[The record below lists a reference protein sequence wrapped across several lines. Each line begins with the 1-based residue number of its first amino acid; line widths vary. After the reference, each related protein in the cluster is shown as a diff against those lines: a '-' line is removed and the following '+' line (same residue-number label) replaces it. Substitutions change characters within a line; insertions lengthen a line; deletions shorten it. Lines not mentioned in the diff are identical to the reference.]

1 MDKFYLIALNAIPT
15 MGSVTMR
22 QLLEHYHNDAAACW
36 EDYRNWRAL
45 PLRDVEK
52 HITAR
57 ESINADACYEEF
69 LHTGA
74 DCVTIFDDEY
84 PALLKEIYDP
94 PYVLFYKGELPYE
107 DELCMAVIG
116 SRHATAY
123 GRLAAEMLSEGLGKA
138 GISIVS
144 GMARGIDTACHKAAL
159 KAGAKTYAVLGS
171 GIDVIYPREN
181 DKLYHE
187 IAEQG
192 AVISYFPCGAAP
204 LAKHFPQRNRII
216 SGMSKGIVVVEA
228 GEKSGT
234 LITVSEAINQNR
246 DIWAVPGPITA
257 TQSRG
262 TNKLLK
268 QGCKLVTC
276 AEDILEEY
284 FIEPSPK
291 PALAEAAS
299 TASFSVEEKKL
310 LDMLIMP
317 MQFDVIA
324 SQTGKTAAE
333 LSAMLTMLELQ
344 GAVQQLPGKFYI
356 SIQR

>member
-1 MDKFYLIALNAIPT
+1 MDKSYLIALNTIPT
-15 MGSVTMR
+15 IGSVTLR
-22 QLLEHYHNDAAACW
+22 QLLEHYHNDAEACW
-36 EDYRNWRAL
+36 EDYRNWREL
-45 PLRDVEK
+45 PLRDIEK
-52 HITAR
+52 HIAAR

-69 LHTGA
+69 LKTGA
-74 DCVTIFDDEY
+74 ECVTVFDEEY

-94 PYVLFYKGELPYE
+94 PHILFYKGELPYD

-123 GRLAAEMLSEGLGKA
+123 GRLAAEMLSEGLAKA
-138 GISIVS
+138 GVSIVS
-144 GMARGIDTACHKAAL
+144 GMARGIDTICHRTAL
-159 KAGAKTYAVLGS
+159 NAGAKTYAVLGS

-181 DKLYHE
+181 EKLYHE
-187 IAEQG
+187 IAGQG
-192 AVISYFPCGAAP
+192 AVISYFPCGSAP

-234 LITVSEAINQNR
+234 LITVSEALNQNR

-257 TQSRG
+257 PQSRG

-268 QGCKLVTC
+268 QGCRLVTC

-284 FIEPSPK
+284 SVAAPVSTPAVQSLPS
-291 PALAEAAS
+291 AS
-299 TASFSVEEKKL
+299 YSPQEKAL
-310 LDMLIMP
+310 LDLLIMP

-324 SQTGKTAAE
+324 SQTGKSAAE

-356 SIQR
+356 SVQR